1 MLQKII
7 DAYVWVFAKPVFA
20 NFNKFLFR
28 ISIAGLGVLNYK
40 NSRVSGEQSFLK
52 KYILGKNGVVMD
64 VGANEGN
71 YSEEVLSLNSIVKV
85 YAFEPHPVTFQRLCK
100 KFRANNQITLVNQGL
115 SSRGGFLEL
124 HDYANKDGSSHASLF
139 PEVITEIHGAREAVS
154 HKVSLT
160 TLDEF
165 VEEYCID
172 SISLLKIDVEGNEL
186 EVLRGGAKCL
196 QSKKI
201 AAIHFEFNEMNVASR
216 CFFRD
221 FWQILDGY
229 RFYRLLPGGMLE
241 IKNYSPLHC
250 EIFAYQNIVAILK
263 D

>member
-7 DAYVWVFAKPVFA
+7 DAYVWFFAKPAFEK
-20 NFNKFLFR
+20 FNKLLFR
-28 ISIAGLGVLNYK
+28 LSLAGLGVLNYK

-52 KYILGKNGVVMD
+52 NYLSGKNGVVID

-71 YSEEVLSLNSIVKV
+71 YSAEVLDFNPSVKV
-85 YAFEPHPVTFQRLCK
+85 YAFEPHPVTFEKLSGK
-100 KFRANNQITLVNQGL
+100 LSANHQVTIVNKGL
-115 SSRGGFLEL
+115 SDSAGFLEL
-124 HDYANKDGSSHASLF
+124 YDYENKDGSSHASLF
-139 PEVITEIHGAREAVS
+139 PEVITEIHGAGKAIS

-160 TLDEF
+160 TLDDFIEKNS
-165 VEEYCID
+165 ID
-172 SISLLKIDVEGNEL
+172 IISLLKIDTEGNEL
-186 EVLRGGAKCL
+186 KVLRGGVEALK
-196 QSKKI
+196 SKKI

-221 FWQILDGY
+221 FWKILDGY
-229 RFYRLLPGGMLE
+229 RFYRLLPNGMME
-241 IKNYSPLHC
+241 IKQYSPLQC